1 MMTVNELAERL
12 KTELT
17 FKTSRSGGK
26 GGQNVN
32 KVSSKVELNFNL
44 LTSPFLNA
52 EQIALLYKKLRG
64 RITRDGI
71 LQIISQTD
79 RSQLRNKEI
88 AIETFEQLIQQ
99 ALKPEKKR
107 KPTAPSKSSKVKSI
121 ETKKKHSEKKQMRR
135 RDNF

>member
-107 KPTAPSKSSKVKSI
+107 KPTAPSKSSKVKRI